1 MFFSEVEGRINN
13 FSPIT
18 HLVTFRLLGSLH
30 EGLYMEDFRWRTLD
44 GEPRFP
50 KLFRLMAGLLCI
62 PSANTVGREASPY
75 FRRSILMKEPA

>member
-1 MFFSEVEGRINN
+1 MK
-13 FSPIT
+13 
-18 HLVTFRLLGSLH
+18 
-30 EGLYMEDFRWRTLD
+30 DFIWRTLD

-62 PSANTVGREASPY
+62 PSANTDGREASPY